1 MSEISMLTVNVH
13 DIGGVIISACFSV
26 TAPEH
31 LAVIKSNVNSS
42 VSILVKC
49 ESVQQLKLG

>member
-1 MSEISMLTVNVH
+1 M
-13 DIGGVIISACFSV
+13 ISACFAV